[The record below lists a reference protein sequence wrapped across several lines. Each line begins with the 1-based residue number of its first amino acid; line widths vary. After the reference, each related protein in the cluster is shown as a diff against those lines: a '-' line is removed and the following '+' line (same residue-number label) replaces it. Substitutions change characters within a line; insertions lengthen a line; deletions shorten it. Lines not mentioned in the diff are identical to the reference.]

1 MTYVVG
7 VTGGIGSGKS
17 AATAEFEKLGITIV
31 DADVVARQV
40 VMPGTPCLQ
49 AIAEHF
55 GNQLLTEG
63 GELNRK
69 ALRQRVFS
77 NPQEKEWLNKLLH
90 PAIREEIISQLEQ
103 ADSPYVILSAP
114 LLLENGLEKYCQRV
128 LVIDAPESLQISR
141 TIQRDDSP
149 KKEVE
154 AIMKAQLSRSERLKK
169 ANDVLNNDG
178 SLEQLEQQVLQ
189 LHQRYLAATVAQEK

>member
-17 AATAEFEKLGITIV
+17 AATAEFEKLGITVV

-90 PAIREEIISQLEQ
+90 PAIRQELISQLEQ

-128 LVIDAPESLQISR
+128 LVVDAPESLQISR

>member
-128 LVIDAPESLQISR
+128 LVIDVPESLQISR

-154 AIMKAQLSRSERLKK
+154 AIMKAQLSRSERLNK

>member
-40 VMPGTPCLQ
+40 VMPGSPCLR

-55 GNQLLTEG
+55 GAELLTEK
-63 GELNRK
+63 GELDRK

-77 NPQEKEWLNKLLH
+77 NSEDKEWLNHLLH
-90 PAIREEIISQLEQ
+90 PAIREEILTQLKLAQ
-103 ADSPYVILSAP
+103 SPYVILSAP
-114 LLLENGLEKYCQRV
+114 LLLENKLEKYCHRV
-128 LVIDAPESLQISR
+128 LVVDVPETKQLQR
-141 TIQRDDSP
+141 TIQRDNSP
-149 KKEVE
+149 KEEVE
-154 AIMKAQLSRSERLKK
+154 AIMKAQLSRAERLQK
-169 ANDVLNNDG
+169 ADDILNNNG
-178 SLEQLEQQVLQ
+178 TIESLQQQVNQ
-189 LHQRYLAATVAQEK
+189 LHQRYLAAIIAQEK

>member
-77 NPQEKEWLNKLLH
+77 NPREKEWLNELLH

-128 LVIDAPESLQISR
+128 LVIDVPESLQISR

-154 AIMKAQLSRSERLKK
+154 AIMKAQLSRSERLNK

>member
-17 AATAEFEKLGITIV
+17 AATAEFEKLSITVV

-77 NPQEKEWLNKLLH
+77 NPREKEWLNKLLH
-90 PAIREEIISQLEQ
+90 PAIRQELISQLEQ

-128 LVIDAPESLQISR
+128 LVVDVPESLQISR

>member
-17 AATAEFEKLGITIV
+17 AATAEFEKLGITVV
-31 DADVVARQV
+31 DADVVARRV

-77 NPQEKEWLNKLLH
+77 NPREKEWLNKLLH
-90 PAIREEIISQLEQ
+90 PAIRQELISQLEQ

-128 LVIDAPESLQISR
+128 LVVDAPESLQISR

>member
-17 AATAEFEKLGITIV
+17 AATAEFEKLGITVV

-77 NPQEKEWLNKLLH
+77 NPREKEWLNKLLH
-90 PAIREEIISQLEQ
+90 PAIRQELISQLEQ

-128 LVIDAPESLQISR
+128 LVVDAPEPLQISR

>member
-63 GELNRK
+63 GELNRRRYAK
-69 ALRQRVFS
+69 ESFLTLRKR
-77 NPQEKEWLNKLLH
+77 
-90 PAIREEIISQLEQ
+90 
-103 ADSPYVILSAP
+103 
-114 LLLENGLEKYCQRV
+114 NG
-128 LVIDAPESLQISR
+128 
-141 TIQRDDSP
+141 
-149 KKEVE
+149 
-154 AIMKAQLSRSERLKK
+154 
-169 ANDVLNNDG
+169 
-178 SLEQLEQQVLQ
+178 
-189 LHQRYLAATVAQEK
+189 

>member
-7 VTGGIGSGKS
+7 LTGGIGSGKS
-17 AATAEFEKLGITIV
+17 AATAEFEKLGIAVV

-40 VMPGTPCLQ
+40 VMPGTSCLQ

-55 GNQLLTEG
+55 GSHLVTKN
-63 GELNRK
+63 GELDRR

-77 NPQEKEWLNKLLH
+77 NPEEKEWLNNLLH
-90 PAIREEIISQLEQ
+90 PAIREEILVQLEQ
-103 ADSPYVILSAP
+103 AKSPYVILSAP

-128 LVIDAPESLQISR
+128 VVVDVPETVQLQR
-141 TIQRDDSP
+141 TLQRDNSP

-154 AIMKAQLSRSERLKK
+154 AIMQAQLSRDTRRQK
-169 ANDVLNNDG
+169 ADDILNNDG
-178 SLEQLEQQVLQ
+178 SIEKLQQQVKQ
-189 LHQRYLAATVAQEK
+189 LHQRYLAAIVAQEK

>member
-1 MTYVVG
+1 MSYVVG

-17 AATAEFEKLGITIV
+17 AATAEFEKLGITVV

-77 NPQEKEWLNKLLH
+77 NPEEKEWLNKLLH
-90 PAIREEIISQLEQ
+90 PAIRQELISQLEQ

-128 LVIDAPESLQISR
+128 LVVDVPESLQISR
-141 TIQRDDSP
+141 TIQRDNSP
-149 KKEVE
+149 KSEVE
-154 AIMKAQLSRSERLKK
+154 AIMKAQLSRDERLKR

>member
-17 AATAEFEKLGITIV
+17 AATAEFEKLGITVV
-31 DADVVARQV
+31 DADIVARQV

-49 AIAEHF
+49 EIAKHF
-55 GNQLLTEG
+55 GDKLLTAD

-77 NPQEKEWLNKLLH
+77 NPQEKEWLNRLLH
-90 PAIREEIISQLEQ
+90 PAIRQEIINQLEQ

-128 LVIDAPESLQISR
+128 LVVDVPESLQLER
-141 TIQRDDSP
+141 TIQRDNSP
-149 KKEVE
+149 KEEVE
-154 AIMKAQLSRSERLKK
+154 AIMKAQLSRDERLKK

-178 SLEQLEQQVLQ
+178 NLEQLKQQVLQ

>member
-17 AATAEFEKLGITIV
+17 AATAEFEKLGITVV

-77 NPQEKEWLNKLLH
+77 NPREKEWLNKLLH
-90 PAIREEIISQLEQ
+90 PAIRQELISQLEQ

-128 LVIDAPESLQISR
+128 LVVDVPESLQISR

-154 AIMKAQLSRSERLKK
+154 AIMKAQLSRSERLEK

-178 SLEQLEQQVLQ
+178 SLEQLEQQVLR

>member
-17 AATAEFEKLGITIV
+17 AATAEFEKLGITVV

-49 AIAEHF
+49 SIAEHF

-77 NPQEKEWLNKLLH
+77 NPREKEWLNKLLH
-90 PAIREEIISQLEQ
+90 PAIRQELISQLEQ

-128 LVIDAPESLQISR
+128 LVVDVPESLQISR

>member
-17 AATAEFEKLGITIV
+17 AATAEFEKLGITVV
-31 DADVVARQV
+31 DADVVARQI

-77 NPQEKEWLNKLLH
+77 NPREKEWLNKLLH

-128 LVIDAPESLQISR
+128 LVIDVPESLQISR

-178 SLEQLEQQVLQ
+178 SLEQLKQQVLQ

>member
-17 AATAEFEKLGITIV
+17 AATAEFEKLGITVV

-77 NPQEKEWLNKLLH
+77 NPREKEWLNKLLH
-90 PAIREEIISQLEQ
+90 PAIRQELISQLEQ

-128 LVIDAPESLQISR
+128 LVVDAPESLQISR

>member
-17 AATAEFEKLGITIV
+17 AATAEFEKLSITVV

-77 NPQEKEWLNKLLH
+77 NPREKEWLNKLLH
-90 PAIREEIISQLEQ
+90 PAIRQELISQLEQ

-128 LVIDAPESLQISR
+128 LVVDVPESLQISR

-154 AIMKAQLSRSERLKK
+154 AIMKAQLSRSERLEK

-178 SLEQLEQQVLQ
+178 SLEQLKQQVLQ
-189 LHQRYLAATVAQEK
+189 LHQRYLAATIAQEK

>member
-17 AATAEFEKLGITIV
+17 AATAEFKKLGITVV

-49 AIAEHF
+49 AITEHF
-55 GNQLLTEG
+55 GNKLLTED

-90 PAIREEIISQLEQ
+90 PAIRQEIISQLEQ

-128 LVIDAPESLQISR
+128 LVIDVPESLQLKR

-149 KKEVE
+149 KEEVE
-154 AIMKAQLSRSERLKK
+154 AIMKAQLSRDERLKK

-178 SLEQLEQQVLQ
+178 NLEQLKQQVLQ
-189 LHQRYLAATVAQEK
+189 LHKRYLAATVAQEK